1 MPKQSPEMK
10 EKIRAFHEENEL
22 HNMMDNTRNRARS
35 ITIGTAYGGVIEI
48 ALRNEFNNMWTVMQP
63 VEVIEFIESAAAAVG
78 VEIAM
83 RPKQNFTS
91 WRGWNYEGEQ
101 PAFFAKGSPYPTL
114 EDSELDY
121 TKNLLE
127 EAREEIKQL
136 KGEEE
141 EEKPQLKPTRKRRTK
156 KRALRKKH

>member
-1 MPKQSPEMK
+1 MK

-48 ALRNEFNNMWTVMQP
+48 SLRNEFNNMWTVMQP

-156 KRALRKKH
+156 KQETNEEGE